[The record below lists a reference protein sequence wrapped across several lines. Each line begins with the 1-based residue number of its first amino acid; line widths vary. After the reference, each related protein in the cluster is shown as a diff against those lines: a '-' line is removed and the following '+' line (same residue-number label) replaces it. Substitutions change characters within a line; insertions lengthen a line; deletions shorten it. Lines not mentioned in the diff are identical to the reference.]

1 MGDFQILHRWRTWLR
16 GQGAS
21 DDTVRLYTIGVHRLL
36 TEYTCDGPHA
46 VTPEHIDDFF
56 AGLGHR
62 AVARVHYYRG
72 IRSLMKFC
80 LARDII
86 TKDPSL
92 LSKPQ
97 KPRKR
102 PRVAYTGPELEAVL
116 AAAWQRAPRR
126 RWTLQLTYGVG
137 GRRRE
142 IAGLKPDD
150 IQGEEVV
157 LFGKGR
163 RERRVPIGEAARQA
177 LEQLRP
183 TWNGTVVGVGP
194 GTITEWAHQA
204 AKDAGLLPKVRNRS
218 AHILRAS
225 FITHLLNAG
234 VPPQV
239 VRDLAGHENMA
250 TTNEYAAVFD
260 EHKERAV
267 AHLWSGGLPEEQGGL
282 AGTLTA

>member
-1 MGDFQILHRWRTWLR
+1 MGDFQLLHRWRTWLR

-46 VTPEHIDDFF
+46 VTPDHIDEFF
-56 AGLGHR
+56 KDLGHR

-80 LARDII
+80 LAREII
-86 TKDPSL
+86 QKDPSL

-102 PRVAYTGPELEAVL
+102 PRVAYTHAELEQVL
-116 AAAWQRAPRR
+116 GAAWRRDPRR
-126 RWTLQLTYGVG
+126 RWILQLAYGVG
-137 GRRRE
+137 GRRSE
-142 IAGLKPDD
+142 IARLGPDD
-150 IQGEEVV
+150 IQGTEVV

-163 RERRVPIGEAARQA
+163 KERRVPLSDAAREA
-177 LEQLRP
+177 IERLRP
-183 TWNGTVVGVGP
+183 WSNGTIIGVSAA
-194 GTITEWAHQA
+194 TITEWAHQA
-204 AKDAGLLPKVRNRS
+204 AADAGLLPKVRQRS

-239 VRDLAGHENMA
+239 VQELAGHENMA
-250 TTNEYAAVFD
+250 TTNEYAAVFN
-260 EHKERAV
+260 EHKEQAM
-267 AHLWSGGLPEEQGGL
+267 AHLWSSRGESQ
-282 AGTLTA
+282 AS